1 MNAFR
6 SGKFH
11 CHVWLPERRSK
22 VWWIAIGCHYW
33 KSPNFAAARVQI
45 DMDQNSKQQRTQTWS
60 HYVPFLILWPGR
72 KKKWGVDQN
81 MWFIGTWI
89 GPKSP
94 DPLSRWDSALPSPAA
109 WRGDPMTEIGPS
121 AEGSWVGGFLVEPW
135 WNLGEIWSVSESF
148 WSHNR
153 VPWFDAGIS
162 PS

>member
-6 SGKFH
+6 SGKIH

-45 DMDQNSKQQRTQTWS
+45 DMDQNSKQQRPQTWS
-60 HYVPFLILWPGR
+60 HYVPFFLLWPGR
-72 KKKWGVDQN
+72 IKKLGVDQN
-81 MWFIGTWI
+81 LWFIGTWI

-121 AEGSWVGGFLVEPW
+121 AEGRSWRILGGTMVKSWWFQKRFWIFLEPRQ
-135 WNLGEIWSVSESF
+135 G
-148 WSHNR
+148 
-153 VPWFDAGIS
+153 PMQYAGIS